1 MKSVKLK
8 RGYEPKPI
16 ELSRGIS
23 FALITPIYLLTAAV
37 AMLIYGMLPY
47 NMVFSLLFAD
57 MAATVLIFAF
67 GALFSN
73 ASVYDPYWSFAPI
86 VILLSFV
93 IGTDVVLTAEKLLL
107 LIAVLIW
114 GVRLTANWAYTFR
127 GTGFVDWRYRMLRR
141 NTGALYPLVN
151 FLGIHMF
158 PTLVVFFAILP
169 AVYVIENDEAP
180 KSALYIIF
188 FVTAILSVVLQGVS
202 DCQMHKY
209 RKNRK
214 EPFIR
219 VGLWRYSRHPNYLGE
234 ILMWWSVGFYSIA
247 VIGFE
252 WYSLIGAVINTVLFL
267 AVSIPMA
274 DSRQAKKEGF
284 EEYKRQTRML
294 LPIKRFKC
302 REDQ

>member
-1 MKSVKLK
+1 MMRMKLK

-16 ELSRGIS
+16 ELSRGVS
-23 FALITPIYLLTAAV
+23 FALIAPMYILTAAV
-37 AMLIYGMLPY
+37 AILIYGMLPY
-47 NMVFSLLFAD
+47 NMIFSLLLAD

-73 ASVYDPYWSFAPI
+73 ASIYDPYWSVAPI
-86 VILLSFV
+86 VILVGFV
-93 IGTDVVLTAEKLLL
+93 IGTDVVLTPDKLLIF
-107 LIAVLIW
+107 IAVLIW
-114 GVRLTANWAYTFR
+114 GVRLTANWAYTFH
-127 GTGFVDWRYRMLRR
+127 GTAHEDWRYRMLRKKS
-141 NTGALYPLVN
+141 GAFYPLVN
-151 FLGIHMF
+151 FIGIHTV

-188 FVTAILSVVLQGVS
+188 FITAILSALLQGIA

-234 ILMWWSVGFYSIA
+234 ILMWWSVGFYAVS

-252 WYSLIGAVINTVLFL
+252 WYSLTGAAINTVLFL

-274 DSRQAKKEGF
+274 DGRQAKKEGF

-294 LPIKRFKC
+294 LPIKRFK
-302 REDQ
+302 

>member
-1 MKSVKLK
+1 MKKMKLK

-16 ELSRGIS
+16 ELSRGVS
-23 FALITPIYLLTAAV
+23 FALITPMYILTAAV
-37 AMLIYGMLPY
+37 AILIYGMLPY
-47 NMVFSLLFAD
+47 NMIFSLLLAD
-57 MAATVLIFAF
+57 LAATVLIFAF

-73 ASVYDPYWSFAPI
+73 ASIYDPYWSVAPI
-86 VILLSFV
+86 VILVGFV
-93 IGTDVVLTAEKLLL
+93 IGTDVVLTPDKLLIF
-107 LIAVLIW
+107 IAVLIW

-127 GTGFVDWRYRMLRR
+127 GTAHEDWRYRMLRKKS
-141 NTGALYPLVN
+141 GAFYPLVN
-151 FLGIHMF
+151 LIGIHIV

-188 FVTAILSVVLQGVS
+188 FITAILSALLQGIS

-234 ILMWWSVGFYSIA
+234 ILMWWSVGFYAVS

-252 WYSLIGAVINTVLFL
+252 WYSLTGAAINTVLFL

-274 DSRQAKKEGF
+274 DGRQAKKEGF

-294 LPIKRFKC
+294 LPIKRFK
-302 REDQ
+302 